1 MLLKMTCTLM
11 IAVLMFSFEF
21 EYRKNQTQNVFKE
34 KLNVKGW
41 RALEYQKGNVDRRLS
56 VCWIL
61 KEIQYF

>member
-1 MLLKMTCTLM
+1 M
-11 IAVLMFSFEF
+11 
-21 EYRKNQTQNVFKE
+21 RKNQTQNVFKE

-41 RALEYQKGNVDRRLS
+41 RALEYQKGNVDRRFS